1 MIKHTDP
8 YQVSQIFSNEKVIL
22 YKIPKYQREYTWG
35 PKEWNLLF
43 NDIIENENGYFLGSI
58 ICVDKSKS
66 AMNDVELEV
75 IDGQQRITSLSLL
88 LVALYDKLSK
98 YKSKFDDD
106 QFTDLNNIKR
116 ELVIKR
122 DNEMYARLTPQV
134 QGNNRSDYFS
144 LLCEKG
150 LLVNKEKK
158 SFAGLRKMYKGFYH
172 FSNMIDKH
180 IEEILEEVPEEELE
194 NEKIKALFD
203 LTRKFNSAI
212 LVSIEVETNKD
223 AYMLF
228 ESLNNRGIP
237 LSAIDLIKNLLISI
251 SDQDGKAKEC
261 HAKWEKIINNYL
273 TDDYSVQE
281 RFFRQFYNAY
291 REELNKPFPTGGKTK
306 YALGYLA
313 TRTTLLDIYEK
324 LLKNGYEEFLDR
336 LLYEAKNYAILINNV
351 DEDTKNEVLHDSLLN
366 LERIQGAPAYILLLY
381 LMSNKE
387 SLELNDKIIKE
398 IIDFLVKFFVR
409 RNITDYPNTRNLTKI
424 FMDAVSLISDKKG
437 EEIYESI
444 KTFLINNSSS
454 DEEFEKK
461 LNGGLYIDNPEAT
474 RFLLCYYENRFMT
487 SERYTD
493 LWKRD
498 NSNKYVWTIEHIFP
512 EGNNIPDSWVNMIA
526 DGNRELANEYLNKY
540 VHTLGNLTI
549 TGYNQTLSNLSF
561 IEKKDRKKDGKFVGY
576 RNGLTLNEDVVSEE
590 EWKIDNINN
599 RTRKLVNF
607 FVEEF
612 KL

>member
-35 PKEWNLLF
+35 QKDWELLF
-43 NDIIENENGYFLGSI
+43 NDIVENDYGYFLGSI

-251 SDQDGKAKEC
+251 SDQDGKAEEC

-351 DEDTKNEVLHDSLLN
+351 DEDTKNEVLYDSLLN